1 MTHCNYHCNYHFI
14 TYLNRL
20 PDEIQMKIT
29 MFYLSYGSVISRAMS
44 AEISRYKYIGSDEEE
59 EEEPQERTL
68 WRAYI
73 DVPWIEM
80 RHRRVFRLKR
90 SIGKCP
96 PETTEELRLAIIDDM
111 PSMNQLK
118 RRIIHE
124 LKALARERLL
134 ECIRCEI

>member
-1 MTHCNYHCNYHFI
+1 
-14 TYLNRL
+14 
-20 PDEIQMKIT
+20 MKIT
-29 MFYLSYGSVISRAMS
+29 MFYLSYGSVISRAIS
-44 AEISRYKYIGSDEEE
+44 AEMSKYKLEDEDEDEEN
-59 EEEPQERTL
+59 PQERTL

-73 DVPWIEM
+73 DVPWREI

-111 PSMNQLK
+111 PSMIQLK